1 MNSFVPCTASYPRPL
16 APLSSVKPKKH
27 GLGPLPTSL
36 LQQIIKRTVT
46 KIAGPGTDLVDTPR

>member
-16 APLSSVKPKKH
+16 APLKPKRQ

-46 KIAGPGTDLVDTPR
+46 KIAGPAVDLVPTPR